1 MRTEELVRKVMDLVK
16 DTQAEKIKWEILC
29 QTSEYQE
36 EATKK
41 KETIDGSEW
50 IVDECFVSYY
60 CMHKEKEFLMITYE
74 KICRK
79 DTETRSV
86 NLVFLPPLGLRFF
99 DLDRLAEY
107 AVNTN
112 QILIYDIHMLWLTIM
127 EKYKKNKELVRLE
140 VTAR

>member
-1 MRTEELVRKVMDLVK
+1 M
-16 DTQAEKIKWEILC
+16 
-29 QTSEYQE
+29 
-36 EATKK
+36 
-41 KETIDGSEW
+41 
-50 IVDECFVSYY
+50 
-60 CMHKEKEFLMITYE
+60 
-74 KICRK
+74 
-79 DTETRSV
+79 
-86 NLVFLPPLGLRFF
+86 FLPPLGLRFF